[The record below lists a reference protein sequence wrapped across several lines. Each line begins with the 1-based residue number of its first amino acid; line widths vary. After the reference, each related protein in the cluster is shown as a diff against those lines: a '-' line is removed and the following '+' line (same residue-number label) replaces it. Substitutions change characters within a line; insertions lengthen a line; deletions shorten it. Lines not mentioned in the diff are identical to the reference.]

1 MSGSK
6 TVSTTAPELPRKVGL
21 TMPQGARLIGCS
33 QRHFYDLAYAGEIPT
48 YLVGGRRFV
57 DEQATDAY
65 VMRCKNLGPRF
76 TRGTGKRAPG
86 RPKKTKS
93 EREWKN
99 LRWQE

>member
-65 VMRCKNLGPRF
+65 VMRCKKPWAALHPWHRQACAG
-76 TRGTGKRAPG
+76 AA
-86 RPKKTKS
+86 
-93 EREWKN
+93 EED
-99 LRWQE
+99 QV

>member
-65 VMRCKNLGPRF
+65 VMRCKNLGRASPVAPASVR
-76 TRGTGKRAPG
+76 RGG
-86 RPKKTKS
+86 RRRPSLS
-93 EREWKN
+93 ESGRT
-99 LRWQE
+99 